1 MARPAPVARSPVPA
15 FGSTEV
21 VAGWEVS
28 KTSQTSQEAALEL
41 IDCMPLTK
49 VLVRA
54 AASGAVADL
63 LKTPFGRTSRK
74 LSGALTTACRP
85 EEWTLYAVPG
95 GAPRLIDKVMKRAP
109 KGELV
114 TVLDITHG
122 RTLVRLTGSR
132 APEVLCKLCAID
144 LSDDVTPTGAAL
156 RTSVAK
162 LTVELV
168 RDDRDGV
175 CSYLLS
181 CDRSYGDYFFEA
193 LLDAGTEF
201 AIEPQGFVLPG
212 I

>member
-1 MARPAPVARSPVPA
+1 
-15 FGSTEV
+15 
-21 VAGWEVS
+21 
-28 KTSQTSQEAALEL
+28 
-41 IDCMPLTK
+41 MPLSK
-49 VLVRA
+49 VLVRT

-63 LKTPFGRTSRK
+63 LKTPFGRASRK
-74 LSGALTTACRP
+74 LSGVLTAACRP
-85 EEWTLYAVPG
+85 EEWTLYTVPE
-95 GAPRLIDKVMKRAP
+95 GAPRLMDKVMNRAP
-109 KGELV
+109 EGELV
-114 TVLDITHG
+114 SVLDITHG